1 MGITKSFEEAEYDAE
16 LAMQSKCF
24 QWHWNT
30 KPEERR
36 RLWHVNG
43 KAKNAIEGSK
53 FKAIGVVKGVADLC
67 YMTKRYGT
75 IYIELKTAIGRQSQD
90 QIDFQRQIESCGGIY
105 LICRNLEYFKE
116 IIEFYGKQ

>member
-1 MGITKSFEEAEYDAE
+1 MADIKSEEIHE
-16 LAMQSKCF
+16 LALQSQCF

-30 KPEERR
+30 KPGERQ

-67 YMTKRYGT
+67 YMTKQWGT
-75 IYIELKTAIGRQSQD
+75 IYIELKTSIGRQSLEQVN
-90 QIDFQRQIESCGGIY
+90 FQKQIENCGGIY
-105 LICRNLEYFKE
+105 VICRTFEHFKE
-116 IIEFYGKQ
+116 IIEFYGK